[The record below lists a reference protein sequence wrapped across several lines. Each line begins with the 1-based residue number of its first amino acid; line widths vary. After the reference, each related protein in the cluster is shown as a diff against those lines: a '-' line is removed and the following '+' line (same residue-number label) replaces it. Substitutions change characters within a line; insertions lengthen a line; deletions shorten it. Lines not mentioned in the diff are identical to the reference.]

1 MVAGIRSN
9 IHVFVQFSAIL
20 FILVSGAIWPSN
32 HFFLILEFLGIV
44 LGIWSVFVMRKSVL
58 SVMPDPD
65 PSAILIKSG
74 PYRIIRH
81 PMYSALF
88 LVLIPL
94 VINHYTIT
102 RLIVLASFTVNQVF
116 KIRYEEKLLKN
127 KWPEYVDYM
136 LKTWRIIPFLF

>member
-1 MVAGIRSN
+1 MVAGFRSK

-20 FILVSGAIWPSN
+20 FILFSGAIWPSN
-32 HFFLILEFLGIV
+32 HFFLIPELFGFV